1 MTENERMMWFICED
15 CNYNMLMGE
24 NDSGTRFY
32 CPTCNSIL
40 SEKLVDDD
48 EM

>member
-1 MTENERMMWFICED
+1 MKGHERMIRFVCED
-15 CNYNMLMGE
+15 CNYNMIMGE
-24 NDSGTRFY
+24 DDGGTRFY

-40 SEKLVDDD
+40 DEQFIDDD

>member
-1 MTENERMMWFICED
+1 MKEHERMIRFICED
-15 CNYNMLMGE
+15 CNYNMLMGID
-24 NDSGTRFY
+24 DSGTRFY

-40 SEKLVDDD
+40 DEQFIDDD